1 MNQFLPLFPLQIV
14 VFPGEG
20 LNLHIFEPRYKQL
33 IKDCEVEGIT
43 FGIPSYI
50 GNQLMTVGTE
60 VELLKVVKKYD
71 NGEVDIRSR
80 GLRIFNIKK
89 YYSVVPDKLYAGAD
103 IEPLVF
109 DEEEDVV
116 ENEKILVLA
125 RELFTY
131 LDIKKALPDDV
142 ADFRTWDIGHH
153 IGLKIEQEFELL
165 QLLHSEERQAY
176 IIAHLKQIL
185 PVAQDLENLK
195 VKAQM
200 NGHFKHLKPP
210 IV

>member
-125 RELFTY
+125 RELFNY

>member
-33 IKDCEVEGIT
+33 IKDCEEEGIT
-43 FGIPSYI
+43 FGIPSHI
-50 GNQLMTVGTE
+50 GNKLMTVGTE
-60 VELLKVVKKYD
+60 VELLKVEKKYD

-89 YYSVVPDKLYAGAD
+89 YYSVAPDKLYAGAD

-109 DEEEDVV
+109 EEEEDVV

>member
-33 IKDCEVEGIT
+33 VKDCEEEGLT

-50 GNQLMTVGTE
+50 GNKLMTVGTE
-60 VELLKVVKKYD
+60 VELLKVEKKYD

-80 GLRIFNIKK
+80 GLKIFNIKK
-89 YYSVVPDKLYAGAD
+89 YYSVAPDKLYAGAD

-109 DEEEDVV
+109 EEEEDIV

-125 RELFTY
+125 RELFNY
-131 LDIKKALPDDV
+131 LDIEKSLPDDV
-142 ADFRTWDIGHH
+142 TDFRTWDVGHH

-165 QLLHSEERQAY
+165 QLLRSEERQAY

-185 PVAQDLENLK
+185 PVAKDLENLK

>member
-33 IKDCEVEGIT
+33 IKDCEREGVT

-50 GNQLMTVGTE
+50 GNKLMTVGTE
-60 VELLKVVKKYD
+60 VELLKVEKKYD

-80 GLRIFNIKK
+80 GLRIFNIEK
-89 YYSVVPDKLYAGAD
+89 YYAVAPDKLYAGAD
-103 IEPLVF
+103 IQPLVF
-109 DEEEDVV
+109 EEEEDIV

-125 RELFTY
+125 RELFNH
-131 LDIKKALPDDV
+131 LEIKKSLPDDV
-142 ADFRTWDIGHH
+142 TDFKTWDIGHH

-165 QLLHSEERQAY
+165 QLLRSEERQAF

-185 PVAQDLENLK
+185 PVVKDLENLK

>member
-33 IKDCEVEGIT
+33 IKDCEGEGVT

-50 GNQLMTVGTE
+50 GNKLMTVGTE
-60 VELLKVVKKYD
+60 VELLKVEKKYD
-71 NGEVDIRSR
+71 NGELDIRSR

-89 YYSVVPDKLYAGAD
+89 YFSVAPDKLYAGAE
-103 IEPLVF
+103 IESLVF
-109 DEEEDVV
+109 EKEEDII

-125 RELFTY
+125 RELFDH
-131 LDIKKALPDDV
+131 LEIKKSLPDDV
-142 ADFRTWDIGHH
+142 TDFRTWDIGHH

-165 QLLHSEERQAY
+165 QLLRSEERQAY

-185 PVAQDLENLK
+185 PVVRDLENLK

-210 IV
+210 LV